1 MKRAM
6 NRAGKIGLGM
16 MAAWLLAGCG
26 ALDDVSFARQ
36 LMNGLIAGRY
46 AVRSMIDW
54 PNFRF
59 FEQEVGKQYSQFQKS
74 DERTDFERAFIESFS
89 KSYQAQGAKR
99 DAFFNWQLAKSDDP
113 KKSVVVANCHDKDTI
128 FAFVIAKDG
137 MKKKV
142 TLIKVMQVFDEQK
155 AQEQIRSGELAK
167 GLI

>member
-1 MKRAM
+1 MRSFGRMK
-6 NRAGKIGLGM
+6 KLGF
-16 MAAWLLAGCG
+16 MALAALLLAGCG
-26 ALDDVSFARQ
+26 VLDDVSFARQ

-59 FEQEVGKQYSQFQKS
+59 FEQEVGKQYSQFQKE
-74 DERTDFERAFIESFS
+74 DERTDFERAFIESFA

-113 KKSVVVANCHDKDTI
+113 KKSVVIANCHDEKTV

-137 MKKKV
+137 LKKKV
-142 TLIKVMQVFDEQK
+142 TQIKVMQVFDEEK
-155 AQEQIRSGELAK
+155 AREMIRSGELAK